1 MKGWGEVYIC
11 IFDGPGLPRGQR
23 STIHN
28 KRSTNTTAYGK
39 GTSAHHMGTAKS
51 YKKQDLSV
59 RKKQNVSVRKKQDR
73 AVRKNADHYWTN
85 TNRRQSDTEIQ
96 KDFQL
101 RFEILGG
108 VGIVSPEKAILKC
121 GTKTKFY
128 SANNVRRGKWQW
140 LFWLTYHL

>member
-1 MKGWGEVYIC
+1 MKGNGKVYIC

-51 YKKQDLSV
+51 YKKQGLSV
-59 RKKQNVSVRKKQDR
+59 RKKQNLSVRKK
-73 AVRKNADHYWTN
+73 ADHYWTD
-85 TNRRQSDTEIQ
+85 TGPRRQSDTEIQ

-101 RFEILGG
+101 RFETLGG

-121 GTKTKFY
+121 GTKTRFY
-128 SANNVRRGKWQW
+128 GKNTNVGLPGVSGQKRKRWEKP
-140 LFWLTYHL
+140 HLI